1 MGLALAWR
9 MYRAES
15 EAVLRIQLIQVVA
28 GVGWLLGAAAVGCSN
43 AVEAPFETTNDPM
56 TGPPALANTTNFL
69 ATGYLQKLQGEVEAT
84 ATLFRQDL
92 ALSAAHAFDLPQ
104 WEPTLMGFRGL
115 DTGAETPVIT
125 AVQHFRYDG
134 DGGNDMAVVVLSRA
148 RSNIS
153 VARLPTASLSLS
165 ANCDSSVAPRETTY
179 SVVGYGLT
187 TPPGQAPLIG
197 QPLNER
203 RVASSCIVD
212 VNPRIGNVEMRDPT
226 GSSGLCYGDSGGPLM
241 SGSTILA
248 TLRGIRVNNNCAPSR
263 EYFGYSVRAGLE
275 FIEKAEQLI
284 REWKQSYPDW
294 AATRKPSEI
303 VTASDYA
310 ARLVAVLGIPFQGDA
325 YNAAVANGFIPR
337 GFDRGARINREY
349 VLAWLA
355 TGLGLRASSSDDVLD
370 RFIDADYL
378 QHRDAVAAAIEA
390 GLHVWSGYG
399 WSGAEDEQA
408 DENAHHQLAFRISG
422 WNGISRVELDVMLAR
437 AKRLK

>member
-1 MGLALAWR
+1 M
-9 MYRAES
+9 
-15 EAVLRIQLIQVVA
+15 VV
-28 GVGWLLGAAAVGCSN
+28 GVGWLLGAATLGCTN
-43 AVEAPFETTNDPM
+43 ALETPHETTDDPI
-56 TGPPALANTTNFL
+56 TGPPGLANTTGFL

-115 DTGAETPVIT
+115 DTGVETPVIT
-125 AVQHFRYDG
+125 AVPHFRYDG
-134 DGGNDMAVVVLSRA
+134 DGGNDIAVVVLAGPRLD
-148 RSNIS
+148 IP

-165 ANCDSSVAPRETTY
+165 PNCDSTVAPRDITY

-203 RVASSCIVD
+203 RVARSCIVD
-212 VNPRIGNVEMRDPT
+212 VNTRIGNVEMRDPT

-248 TLRGIRVNNNCAPSR
+248 TLRGMRVTNNCTPGR

-284 REWKQSYPDW
+284 QEWKQSYPDW
-294 AATRKPSEI
+294 AGNRKPSRI
-303 VTASDYA
+303 VTASDFA
-310 ARLVAVLGIPFQGDA
+310 ARLVAVFGIASQGDA
-325 YNAAVANGFIPR
+325 YNAAVTNGFIPR

-355 TGLGLRASSSDDVLD
+355 TGLGLRVSSSDYVLD
-370 RFIDADYL
+370 GFIDANDL
-378 QHRDAVAAAIEA
+378 QHPEAVAAAIEA

-399 WSGAEDEQA
+399 WSGAQGEQA
-408 DENAHHQLAFRISG
+408 DENAYHQLAFRISG

-437 AKRLK
+437 AMRLR